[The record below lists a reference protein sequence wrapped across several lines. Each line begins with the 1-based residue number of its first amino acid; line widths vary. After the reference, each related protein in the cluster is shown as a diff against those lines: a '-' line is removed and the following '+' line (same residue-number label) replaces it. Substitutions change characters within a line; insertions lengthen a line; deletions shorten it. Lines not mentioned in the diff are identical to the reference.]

1 MLNFL
6 NAEMEHM
13 RGQGS
18 GVRRQ
23 GVEKGLGVG
32 GHREEEGLG
41 ERERVRG
48 MRRDWGSGVRA

>member
-32 GHREEEGLG
+32 GHREEEGVG

-48 MRRDWGSGVRA
+48 MRRD